1 VHSLRYD
8 TVLSDRTSIVAV
20 SCEWVTGLARYCS
33 RQYARLVGI
42 NDIVCPHVLQTL
54 MMSSVHT
61 SCRFIMA
68 LTSDAL
74 KTCMLKTCEPNY
86 TDMLAR
92 LFFMLRYVAHREP

>member
-1 VHSLRYD
+1 
-8 TVLSDRTSIVAV
+8 
-20 SCEWVTGLARYCS
+20 
-33 RQYARLVGI
+33 
-42 NDIVCPHVLQTL
+42 
-54 MMSSVHT
+54 
-61 SCRFIMA
+61 MA